1 MDLENVKSFLRV
13 DFEDD
18 DNLIKCIMEA
28 AKLYIK
34 DTVGEYDKDNPK
46 ANLLFM
52 ALVQDLYDNRELMV
66 TEQKKKRMSYTYAS
80 IILQLQYSNKEVA
93 EGE

>member
-1 MDLENVKSFLRV
+1 MKLEEVKSFLRV
-13 DFEDD
+13 DFDDD
-18 DNLIKCIMEA
+18 DNLIKCIMKA
-28 AKLYIK
+28 AELYIK
-34 DTVGEYDKDNPK
+34 DTVGEYDKENSK

>member
-1 MDLENVKSFLRV
+1 MKLEEVKSFLRV

-28 AKLYIK
+28 AKLYIE
-34 DTVGEYDKDNPK
+34 DAVGEFDKDNPK